1 MISQSYSHL
10 LLIYTFLEHWRLAGW
25 RELEIRSL
33 IEKLKASSGIAESK
47 YDLPSPRQ
55 ILRLWLPSPKLGRG
69 VGGEGKIYA
78 SYPNSAT
85 PKFKS
90 NCGHCPQFDFSH

>member
-1 MISQSYSHL
+1 VRRGLTIPLHTDRIKLVGESDRLLAAGERGRSTALICRVMI
-10 LLIYTFLEHWRLAGW
+10 IN
-25 RELEIRSL
+25 I
-33 IEKLKASSGIAESK
+33 SGVADLM

-78 SYPNSAT
+78 SYLNSAM
-85 PKFKS
+85 PYFSFSVKFERI
-90 NCGHCPQFDFSH
+90 